1 VDPYEYIV
9 NISRDFITLI
19 NRDYVY
25 EIVNDSYCREM
36 GLPKEEV
43 LNRRVSAVWGQE
55 KFEASIRKHLDDCFE
70 GREIHYLDSFKF
82 GSFVKYMHVSFYP
95 FRRDGR
101 ITHALVFSH
110 DITQLGEIES
120 RLSNYEYRDPVT
132 GLFNRRSLNIILEK
146 EIEKAKRSRSEK
158 LRALLFIALENM
170 AKVNQVYG
178 HEIGDL
184 LLENTGLRIR
194 RALRGSDFI
203 FRFEGN
209 QLTAILTNISRSSD
223 AGKVA
228 RKIHNAVA
236 VPYDF
241 KGTEI
246 LLACSIG
253 IAVYPED
260 GQERNLLIQR
270 AASAL
275 EEAKRQGSGFQLFN
289 AELHREA
296 QERLELESDLAKAF
310 DEKQLQQHFQPVVD
324 VQGRIRG
331 AEALIRWQHPRRGA
345 VPPLGFLPL
354 AEETGLIQAIDRW
367 TLFTACQQLAAWES
381 GEGREPGEGRQPA
394 GQPAGLPEGFYL
406 SVNLSVRSFNDP
418 QLLELLG
425 TAMDKAGLSDPRRL
439 KLEITETRCMENPEA
454 TIRRIGEL
462 KDKGFETQ
470 IDDFGSGYSSLGYLK
485 RLPVETFKVDR
496 MFVEALEE
504 SQEERDYL
512 GRIIDTIRSRR
523 KLVVVEGVGTAE
535 LFAHLK
541 QMHCDLLQGFYFS
554 RPLPAA
560 AFHKLLRLGA
570 PLP

>member
-36 GLPKEEV
+36 GLPKEQV
-43 LNRRVSAVWGQE
+43 LNRQVSAVWGEE
-55 KFEASIRKHLDDCFE
+55 KFEASIRKHLDECFQ
-70 GREIHYLDSFKF
+70 GQEIHYIDQFKF
-82 GSFVKYMHVSFYP
+82 GPFVKYMHVSFYP
-95 FRRDGR
+95 FRKDGR

-170 AKVNQVYG
+170 AKVNQVHG

-194 RALRGSDFI
+194 RALRGSDFV

-209 QLTAILTNISRSSD
+209 QLTAILTNISRSTD

-228 RKIHNAVA
+228 QKVHNAVA
-236 VPYDF
+236 VPYDY

-246 LLACSIG
+246 LIACSIG

-260 GQERNLLIQR
+260 GEERNLLIQR

-275 EEAKRQGSGFQLFN
+275 EEAKKSGNSFLLFN

-296 QERLELESDLAKAF
+296 QERLRLESDLAKAF
-310 DEKQLQQHFQPVVD
+310 DEKQFQLHFQPVVD
-324 VQGRIRG
+324 LEGRIRG
-331 AEALIRWQHPRRGA
+331 AEGLIRWQHPRRGN
-345 VPPLGFLPL
+345 VPPLDFLPL
-354 AEETGLIQAIDRW
+354 AEETGLIQAIGRW
-367 TLFTACQQLAAWES
+367 TLFTACQHLAGWD
-381 GEGREPGEGRQPA
+381 
-394 GQPAGLPEGFYL
+394 LPQGFYL
-406 SVNLSVRSFNDP
+406 SVNLSARDFTDAHLP
-418 QLLELLG
+418 ELLD
-425 TAMDKAGLSDPRRL
+425 TAMSKAGMKEPGRL
-439 KLEITETRCMENPEA
+439 KLELTETRCMEDPQR
-454 TIRRIGEL
+454 TIARIGEL
-462 KDKGFETQ
+462 REKGIETQ

-485 RLPVETFKVDR
+485 KLPVQTFKIDR
-496 MFVEALEE
+496 VFVEALAE

-512 GRIIDTIRSRR
+512 SRIIDTIRSRR
-523 KLVVVEGVGTAE
+523 KQVVVEGVGTAE
-535 LFAHLK
+535 QYAFLK
-541 QMHCDLLQGFYFS
+541 EMHCDLLQGFYFS
-554 RPLPAA
+554 RPVPAA
-560 AFHKLLRLGA
+560 DFEALLKRGQ
-570 PLP
+570 PLPCPPPGS

>member
-1 VDPYEYIV
+1 VGAADPYEYIV

-36 GLPKEEV
+36 GLPREQV
-43 LNRRVSAVWGQE
+43 LNRKVAAVWGEE
-55 KFEASIRKHLDDCFE
+55 KFEGSIRKHLDDCF
-70 GREIHYLDSFKF
+70 GGQEIHYIDQFKF
-82 GSFVKYMHVSFYP
+82 GPFLKYMHVSYYP
-95 FRRDGR
+95 YRQDDR

-170 AKVNQVYG
+170 AKVNQAHG

-194 RALRGSDFI
+194 RTLRGSDFV

-209 QLTAILTNISRSSD
+209 QLTAILTNISRNTD

-228 RKIHNAVA
+228 QKIQNAVA
-236 VPYDF
+236 VPYDY

-246 LLACSIG
+246 LIVCSIG

-260 GQERNLLIQR
+260 GEERNLLIQR

-275 EEAKRQGSGFQLFN
+275 EEAKKRGNSFLLFN

-296 QERLELESDLAKAF
+296 QERLRLESDLAKAF
-310 DEKQLQQHFQPVVD
+310 DEKQLQLHFQPVVD
-324 VQGRIRG
+324 PQGYMQG
-331 AEALIRWQHPRRGA
+331 AEALIRWQHPRRGN
-345 VPPLGFLPL
+345 VPPLAFLPL
-354 AEETGLIQAIDRW
+354 AEETGLIEAIGRW
-367 TLFTACQQLAAWES
+367 TLFTACQHLAGWD
-381 GEGREPGEGRQPA
+381 
-394 GQPAGLPEGFYL
+394 LPEGFYV
-406 SVNLSVRSFNDP
+406 SVNLSVRNFTDP
-418 QLLELLG
+418 QLPELLD
-425 TAMDKAGLSDPRRL
+425 TAMSKGGLRDPRRL
-439 KLEITETRCMENPEA
+439 KLEITETRCMEDPERM
-454 TIRRIGEL
+454 IHRIDEL
-462 KDKGFETQ
+462 KGKGIDTQ
-470 IDDFGSGYSSLGYLK
+470 IDDFGSGYSSLGYLR
-485 RLPVETFKVDR
+485 RLPVETFKIDR
-496 MFVEALEE
+496 LFVEALAE

-512 GRIIDTIRSRR
+512 GRIIDMIRSRR
-523 KLVVVEGVGTAE
+523 KQVIAEGVGTVEQYA
-535 LFAHLK
+535 LLK
-541 QMHCDLLQGFYFS
+541 GMRCDLLQGFYFS
-554 RPLPAA
+554 RPLPAP
-560 AFHKLLRLGA
+560 AFEQLLRLNA
-570 PLP
+570 PLPRPASER